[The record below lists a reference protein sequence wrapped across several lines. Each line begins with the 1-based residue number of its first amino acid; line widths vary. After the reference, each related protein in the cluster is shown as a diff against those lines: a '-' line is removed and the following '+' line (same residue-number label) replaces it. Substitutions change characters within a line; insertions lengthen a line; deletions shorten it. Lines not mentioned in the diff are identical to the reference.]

1 MNFKEITKADLQPK
15 HSKGESADTRIRR
28 SWSLQMPDEVKS
40 KFSNF
45 PGDVKRQLYKSF
57 DAEVNEIWT
66 EMLSKSNQKAQ
77 DSGAK
82 VLRIEGEVRY
92 EDKYCNDPDDLLIQ
106 AAQVFI
112 TRLATRP
119 LK

>member
-1 MNFKEITKADLQPK
+1 MNFNEITKADLQPK

-28 SWSLQMPDEVKS
+28 SWTLQMPEEVKS
-40 KFSNF
+40 KFSHF

-57 DAEVNEIWT
+57 DLEVNEIWT
-66 EMLSKSNQKAQ
+66 SMLAKSNAEAQ
-77 DSGAK
+77 QQGAK
-82 VLRIEGEVRY
+82 TIRVDGESRF
-92 EDKYCNDPDDLLIQ
+92 EDKFCKDPDDLLIQ

-119 LK
+119 IK